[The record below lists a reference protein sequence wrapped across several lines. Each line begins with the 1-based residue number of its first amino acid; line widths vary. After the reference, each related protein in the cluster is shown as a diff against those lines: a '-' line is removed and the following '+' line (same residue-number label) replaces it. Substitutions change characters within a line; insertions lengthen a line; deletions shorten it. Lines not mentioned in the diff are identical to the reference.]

1 MTSQSEALA
10 TAEMWRLNDLRN
22 REAVSKMQRWQ
33 ITQSIVAGILGIVL
47 TALSYAVAY
56 LMQWDV
62 TFNWL
67 DALAVGTSYACTWL
81 CVVQSRLNY
90 LIGAVSVALYSV
102 LFYRDNYNALAIFN
116 LYLVGSLLYG
126 WFRWGRDSNP
136 RRVRSLQFDRWTLG
150 YIGIGVGISTVC
162 MLVNLYFPGTFRPID
177 IWITALSGAAQTML
191 DNKRL
196 QTWHVWLVVNI
207 LSMYSFYHDAST
219 NNLTGLYIVLLQYVL
234 FTVNVFIGY
243 VSWKRSM

>member
-1 MTSQSEALA
+1 MTRQAEALA
-10 TAEMWRLNDLRN
+10 AAEMWRLNDLRN
-22 REAVSKMQRWQ
+22 REAALKMRRWQ
-33 ITQSIVAGILGIVL
+33 VTQAAVAATLGVVL

-62 TFNWL
+62 TFSWL

-90 LIGAVSVALYSV
+90 LIGAISVALYSV
-102 LFYRDNYNALAIFN
+102 LFWYANLNALAIFN
-116 LYLVGSLLYG
+116 LYLVGSLIYG

-136 RRVRSLQFDRWTLG
+136 RRVRSLSFDWWTLG
-150 YIGIGVGISTVC
+150 YAGIGGVIAVVC
-162 MLVNLYFPGTFRPID
+162 VVVNYWYPGTFATMD
-177 IWITALSGAAQTML
+177 IIITALSGMAQMML

-196 QTWHVWLVVNI
+196 QTWYVWFVVNI
-207 LSMYSFYHDAST
+207 LSMYLFFQY
-219 NNLTGLYIVLLQYVL
+219 GLYIVLLQYVM

>member
-1 MTSQSEALA
+1 MTRQAEALA
-10 TAEMWRLNDLRN
+10 AAEMWRLNDLRN
-22 REAVSKMQRWQ
+22 REAALKMRRWQ
-33 ITQSIVAGILGIVL
+33 VTQAAVAATLGVVL

-62 TFNWL
+62 TFSWL

-90 LIGAVSVALYSV
+90 LIGAISVALYSV
-102 LFYRDNYNALAIFN
+102 LFWYANLNALAIFN
-116 LYLVGSLLYG
+116 LYLVGSLIYG

-136 RRVRSLQFDRWTLG
+136 RRVRSLSFDRWTLG
-150 YIGIGVGISTVC
+150 YAGIGGVIAAVC
-162 MLVNLYFPGTFRPID
+162 VVVNYWYPGTFAIMD
-177 IWITALSGAAQTML
+177 IIITALSGMAQMML

-196 QTWHVWLVVNI
+196 QTWYVWFVVNI
-207 LSMYSFYHDAST
+207 LSMYLFFQY
-219 NNLTGLYIVLLQYVL
+219 GLYIVLLQYVM

>member
-1 MTSQSEALA
+1 MTMDYAAEARA
-10 TAEMWRLNDLRN
+10 SAEMWRLNDLRN
-22 REAVSKMQRWQ
+22 REATAKMRRWQ
-33 ITQSIVAGILGIVL
+33 ITQSVVAGILGVVL

-90 LIGAVSVALYSV
+90 LIGAISVALYSA
-102 LFYRDNYNALAIFN
+102 LFLRDGYTALAAFN
-116 LYLVGSLLYG
+116 LYMVGSLLYG

-150 YIGIGVGISTVC
+150 YVGIGVAISAACV
-162 MLVNLYFPGTFRPID
+162 LVNTYFPGTFATTD
-177 IWITALSGAAQTML
+177 IVITALSGMAQTML

-196 QTWHVWLVVNI
+196 QNWHVWLVVNI
-207 LSMYSFYHDAST
+207 LSMWAFYHSEM
-219 NNLTGLYIVLLQYVL
+219 YIVLLQYVL
-234 FTVNVFIGY
+234 FTANTLIGY